1 MRASAQRGNRSHDT
15 CRTARTR
22 LRGIGVL
29 RKQSRTEFPSTA
41 TRGLHLALAQLSGAV
56 LAPLAELMQL
66 DADVLTI
73 LRSCLMKPEHLQG
86 IGTISENLGSAAD
99 APA

>member
-1 MRASAQRGNRSHDT
+1 
-15 CRTARTR
+15 
-22 LRGIGVL
+22 
-29 RKQSRTEFPSTA
+29 
-41 TRGLHLALAQLSGAV
+41 V